1 MGSDPTANSELI
13 FFRLIY
19 PTLVSWFLLIIST
32 QNPKAPVEDPR
43 DISDPNPHITGQDAP
58 PMQAGILP
66 TVVESSTRPR
76 RSNRIAERNRR
87 RSSLQGDREV
97 TPNTTDASSD
107 VGVPAEDVRHLAVP
121 APPPAAPKWAAPS
134 RSKMKPTA
142 VLPEHASESRL
153 GFRAE
158 DPFREL
164 FLSRIEGNRETRA
177 RLPQRRETLIENVRD
192 QLMGARS
199 DGRWTNMSSA
209 WKQFVAW
216 IPILEEEG
224 TIPFTVAW
232 QICMFVQAKLDEP
245 PKTRRTASGALEE
258 VPSFLH
264 SSAHEMVKNL
274 VQTAIQ
280 LGMHVDT
287 VVTRDYK
294 ASLKRKGALRPTYQA
309 PPATIEDI
317 VNGLNHLSEEEK
329 VGLMIAWLTASR
341 IGEMQHLV
349 GESFARGPNGL
360 LIITFPYHKGDPY
373 RLGTTIPVVVPP
385 AWERAIW
392 TRVRGLATSEKF
404 TPLTTAR
411 AEAILQ
417 KVRPELGAHSV
428 KRGALVMLL
437 RAGVPLTLIQQIAKH
452 KDLETLFRYLP
463 RDEVAL
469 AMNLQQASM
478 ALGAPLAAG
487 TSHQPSH

>member
-1 MGSDPTANSELI
+1 M
-13 FFRLIY
+13 
-19 PTLVSWFLLIIST
+19 
-32 QNPKAPVEDPR
+32 
-43 DISDPNPHITGQDAP
+43 
-58 PMQAGILP
+58 P

-177 RLPQRRETLIENVRD
+177 RLPQRRESLLENVRV
-192 QLMGARS
+192 QLLGARS

-294 ASLKRKGALRPTYQA
+294 ASLKRKGALRPTHQA

-349 GESFARGPNGL
+349 GESFARGRTVFL
-360 LIITFPYHKGDPY
+360 
-373 RLGTTIPVVVPP
+373 
-385 AWERAIW
+385 
-392 TRVRGLATSEKF
+392 
-404 TPLTTAR
+404 
-411 AEAILQ
+411 
-417 KVRPELGAHSV
+417 
-428 KRGALVMLL
+428 
-437 RAGVPLTLIQQIAKH
+437 
-452 KDLETLFRYLP
+452 
-463 RDEVAL
+463 
-469 AMNLQQASM
+469 
-478 ALGAPLAAG
+478 
-487 TSHQPSH
+487 

>member
-1 MGSDPTANSELI
+1 
-13 FFRLIY
+13 
-19 PTLVSWFLLIIST
+19 
-32 QNPKAPVEDPR
+32 
-43 DISDPNPHITGQDAP
+43 
-58 PMQAGILP
+58 
-66 TVVESSTRPR
+66 
-76 RSNRIAERNRR
+76 
-87 RSSLQGDREV
+87 
-97 TPNTTDASSD
+97 
-107 VGVPAEDVRHLAVP
+107 VGVPAEDVRHLAEP

-134 RSKMKPTA
+134 RSKTKPTA
-142 VLPEHASESRL
+142 VLPEHASEIRL

-177 RLPQRRETLIENVRD
+177 RLPQKRESLLDNVRT
-192 QLMGARS
+192 QLLGARS

-224 TIPFTVAW
+224 TVPFTIAW

-245 PKTRRTASGALEE
+245 PKWKLNKRSGVLEL

-280 LGMHVDT
+280 SGLHVDT

-294 ASLKRKGALRPTYQA
+294 ASLKRKGALRPTYQV

-317 VNGLNHLSEEEK
+317 FNALDHLSEEEK
-329 VGLMIAWLTASR
+329 VGLMMAWLTASR

-360 LIITFPYHKGDPY
+360 LIVTFPYHKGDPY

-392 TRVRGLATSEKF
+392 TRVRGLAPSEKF

-417 KVRPELGAHSV
+417 KVRAELGAHSV
-428 KRGALVMLL
+428 KRGALVTLL
-437 RAGVPLTLIQQIAKH
+437 RAGVPMTLIQQIAKH

-469 AMNLQQASM
+469 AMNLQEASM
-478 ALGAPLAAG
+478 ALGAPLVAG
-487 TSHQPSH
+487 TNLQPSH